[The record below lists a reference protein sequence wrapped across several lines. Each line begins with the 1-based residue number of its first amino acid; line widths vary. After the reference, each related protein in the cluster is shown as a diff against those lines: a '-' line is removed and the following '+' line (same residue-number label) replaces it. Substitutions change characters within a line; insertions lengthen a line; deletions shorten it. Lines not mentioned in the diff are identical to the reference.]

1 MVWLGRL
8 HGVLFIKT
16 TSLFTLAVIRTA
28 QILQTIVVEC
38 GYKQQYSRA
47 ASIIVIIPI
56 DDYHYDNIHEQST
69 NQQLAKTKR

>member
-8 HGVLFIKT
+8 FIKT
-16 TSLFTLAVIRTA
+16 ASLFTLAVIRTA
-28 QILQTIVVEC
+28 QILQTIVVVWI
-38 GYKQQYSRA
+38 QA
-47 ASIIVIIPI
+47 AIFTSSVIIVIIPI